1 MQPVACGLKPSKTQ
15 NSMNKLLVIIALILL
30 TQIAVA
36 QKFSITGTVTDTI
49 KSPLPSSTV
58 MLLNPKDSTL
68 INFGVTDTKGLF
80 EIKGVSQGDYLLKIT
95 FVGYA
100 SFDRKISATGNSQV
114 VNLGL
119 IKMEPQNMQ
128 LGEVVIKGEKAPVTV
143 KRDTIEFNAGSFKTK
158 ANANVE
164 DLLKKMPGMEVDTDG
179 TVKAQGQEVQRVM
192 VDGREFF
199 GRDPKLATRNLP
211 ADAVE
216 KVQVFDKKSDQA
228 VFTGIDDGVKEKTI
242 NLELKEDKRNG
253 AFGNVMAGYG
263 TNDRFQGKASIN
275 RFGKGQQLSFLGM
288 GNNINEQG
296 FSFGDFMNFTGGSQ
310 QMMGGGGGGRVNIQ
324 IDGSG
329 SNGVPLNF
337 GGRQNGIMTNYAGGV
352 NFNRDLSKNTQ
363 LTSSYFYNRIDQD
376 INQLTNRINYLPK
389 DSTYFFNQDGRQ
401 INTNDNHRAN
411 LTIDHKIDSANSIKF
426 SNNLTYSNSNQRS
439 QTLSK
444 TTLTDNSLQNQSD
457 RVNSNAQ
464 TTANLNSS
472 LLYRHRFAKKGRS
485 LSANLSAILS
495 KTNGSGNLQSVNDFF
510 GNNPKSENIL
520 QRNMQTNSNQ
530 TYGATLTYTEPL
542 GGRKYLEASYAFR
555 TNRNEVNRTVFD
567 ENGGNSTINANLS
580 NKYHAD
586 YLYSRPGINFRLNRQ
601 KFNFTTGVSFQNTK
615 LNGAV
620 TQSNQTTLINR
631 TFENVLP
638 VARFN
643 YDFSNFK
650 HLRFDYETS
659 VQEPTI
665 QQLQPVVDNT
675 DPLNLTV
682 GNPSLRPAYAHNIT
696 ANFTTFNP
704 SKFINLFAL
713 LTATYTTD
721 AIASSQTVNQSLIRT
736 TKPVNV
742 NDNLMMVGNVSLGFP
757 LKKLN
762 SRFSVGPTGTY
773 ISMINMLNE
782 KPNRTWNET
791 LGGTVRYNYTFKEI
805 LIVDLSANLSRQQTT
820 YENALQRQAFL
831 NQTYTSEVNLTFLKD
846 YQFNNNFSYYKY
858 NSETTSFSQT
868 IPVWN
873 ISFSRFLLKNNVG
886 ELKIGVNNL
895 LDQSLSV
902 NQTAT
907 ANYLQQTTSNNL
919 GRYFM
924 VSFTYALNKQLNPM
938 GGGRRGGRGMQMII
952 NN

>member
-1 MQPVACGLKPSKTQ
+1 MK
-15 NSMNKLLVIIALILL
+15 NFIALFFLMMGVSV
-30 TQIAVA
+30 AVA
-36 QKFSITGTVTDTI
+36 QKFSVTGTVTDTVR
-49 KSPLPSSTV
+49 SPLPSSTV

-68 INFGVTDTKGLF
+68 VNFGVADSKGFF
-80 EIKGVSQGDYLLKIT
+80 EIKGVNQGDYLLKIT

-100 SFDRKISATGNSQV
+100 SFERKISASGNSPI
-114 VNLGL
+114 VNIGF
-119 IKMEPQNMQ
+119 ITMQPQNLQ
-128 LGEVVIKGEKAPVTV
+128 LSEVVIRGEKAPVTV
-143 KRDTIEFNAGSFKTK
+143 KRDTIEFNASSFKTK

-179 TVKAQGQEVQRVM
+179 TVRAQGQEVQKVM

-211 ADAVE
+211 ADAVD

-228 VFTGIDDGVKEKTI
+228 IFTGIDDGIKEKTI

-310 QMMGGGGGGRVNIQ
+310 QMMGGGGGRVNIQ
-324 IDGSG
+324 IDDNNN
-329 SNGVPLNF
+329 NGVPLNF
-337 GGRQNGIMTNYAGGV
+337 GGRQNGIITNYAGGV
-352 NFNRDLSKNTQ
+352 NFNRDLSKKTQ
-363 LTSSYFYNRIDQD
+363 LTSNYFYNRIDQN
-376 INQLTNRINYLPK
+376 ISQLTNRINYLPQ
-389 DSTYFFNQDGRQ
+389 DSTYFFNQDSRQ
-401 INTNDNHRAN
+401 VNTNDNHRAN
-411 LTIDHKIDSANSIKF
+411 LMIDHKIDSANSIKF
-426 SNNLTYSNSNQRS
+426 TNNFTYSNSNQQS

-444 TTLTDNSLQNQSD
+444 TTTTDNTLQNL
-457 RVNSNAQ
+457 SNRINTNNQ
-464 TTANLNSS
+464 LSANLNSS

-485 LSANLSAILS
+485 FSTNFSAILS
-495 KTNGSGNLQSVNDFF
+495 QTDSKGDLQSTNDFF
-510 GNNPKSENIL
+510 GNNPGRQDIL
-520 QRNMQTNSNQ
+520 QRNTQTNNNQ
-530 TYGATLTYTEPL
+530 TYGATFTYTEPL

-555 TNRNEVNRTVFD
+555 TNRNEVNREVFD
-567 ENGGNSTINANLS
+567 ENGGNSTINTNLS
-580 NKYHAD
+580 NKYNSN
-586 YLYSRPGINFRLNRQ
+586 YLYSRPGISFRMNRQ
-601 KFNFTTGVSFQNTK
+601 KYSVTTGVSYQNTH
-615 LNGAV
+615 LNGDLILRNV
-620 TQSNQTTLINR
+620 KINR
-631 TFENVLP
+631 TFENILP

-659 VQEPTI
+659 MQEPTI
-665 QQLQPVVDNT
+665 QQLQPVVDNS

-682 GNPSLRPAYAHNIT
+682 GNPELRPAYEHNIS
-696 ANFTTFNP
+696 ANYTTFNP
-704 SKFINLFAL
+704 SKFINLFAF
-713 LTATYTTD
+713 LTATYTTS

-742 NDNLMMVGNVSLGFP
+742 SDNLMLVGNVSFGFP
-757 LKKLN
+757 VKKLN
-762 SRFSVGPTGTY
+762 SRFSIGPTGTY
-773 ISMINMLNE
+773 LNMINVLNE

-805 LIVDLSANLSRQQTT
+805 LIIDLSANLSRQQTR
-820 YENALQRQAFL
+820 YDNAQQNQAFV
-831 NQTYTSEVNLTFLKD
+831 NQTYTSEINLTFLKN

-868 IPVWN
+868 IPIWN

-895 LDQSLSV
+895 LDQSISV

-938 GGGRRGGRGMQMII
+938 GAGRRGGEMRMII

>member
-1 MQPVACGLKPSKTQ
+1 MK
-15 NSMNKLLVIIALILL
+15 NFIALIFLMMG
-30 TQIAVA
+30 AFVASA
-36 QKFSITGTVTDTI
+36 QKYSITGTVTDTVR
-49 KSPLPSSTV
+49 SSLPSSTV

-68 INFGVTDTKGLF
+68 VNFGVTDTKGLF

-100 SFDRKISATGNSQV
+100 SYERKISATGNSPI
-114 VNLGL
+114 VNVGL
-119 IKMEPQNMQ
+119 IKMEPQSMQ

-164 DLLKKMPGMEVDTDG
+164 DLLKKMPGIEVDTDG

-211 ADAVE
+211 ADAVD

-228 VFTGIDDGVKEKTI
+228 VFTGVDDGVKEKTI

-253 AFGNVMAGYG
+253 AFGNAMAGYG

-352 NFNRDLSKNTQ
+352 NFNRDLSKKTQ

-376 INQLTNRINYLPK
+376 ISQLTNRINYLPK
-389 DSTYFFNQDGRQ
+389 DSTYFFSQDGRQ
-401 INTNDNHRAN
+401 LNTNDNHRAN
-411 LTIDHKIDSANSIKF
+411 LMIDHKIDSTNSIKVT
-426 SNNLTYSNSNQRS
+426 NNFTYSNSNQQS

-444 TTLTDNSLQNQSD
+444 TTTTDNTLQNQSN
-457 RVNSNAQ
+457 RINTNGQ
-464 TTANLNSS
+464 TSANFNSS

-485 LSANLSAILS
+485 LSTNLTAVISQTDS
-495 KTNGSGNLQSVNDFF
+495 KGNLQSANEFF
-510 GNNPKSENIL
+510 GANPKSESIL
-520 QRNMQTNSNQ
+520 QRNTQTNSNQ
-530 TYGATLTYTEPL
+530 TYGATFTYTEPL

-555 TNRNEVNRTVFD
+555 TNRNEVNREVFD
-567 ENGGNSTINANLS
+567 ENGGNSTINTNLS
-580 NKYHAD
+580 NKYNAD
-586 YLYSRPGINFRLNRQ
+586 YLYSRPGISFRLNRQ
-601 KFNFTTGVSFQNTK
+601 KYSLTTGINY
-615 LNGAV
+615 
-620 TQSNQTTLINR
+620 QSTRLSGNLISRNVKINR
-631 TFENVLP
+631 TFENMLP

-659 VQEPTI
+659 MQEPTI

-682 GNPSLRPAYAHNIT
+682 GNPELRPAYAHNIS

-721 AIASSQTVNQSLIRT
+721 AIASAQTVNQSLIRT

-742 NDNLMMVGNVSLGFP
+742 SDNLMMVGNVSLGFP
-757 LKKLN
+757 VKKLN
-762 SRFSVGPTGTY
+762 SRFSIGPTGTY
-773 ISMINMLNE
+773 VSMINVLNE

-820 YENALQRQAFL
+820 YENAQQNQAFL
-831 NQTYTSEVNLTFLKD
+831 NQTYTSEVNLTFLKN

-868 IPVWN
+868 IPIWN
-873 ISFSRFLLKNNVG
+873 VSFSRFLLKNNVG

-938 GGGRRGGRGMQMII
+938 GGGRRGAGGMRMII